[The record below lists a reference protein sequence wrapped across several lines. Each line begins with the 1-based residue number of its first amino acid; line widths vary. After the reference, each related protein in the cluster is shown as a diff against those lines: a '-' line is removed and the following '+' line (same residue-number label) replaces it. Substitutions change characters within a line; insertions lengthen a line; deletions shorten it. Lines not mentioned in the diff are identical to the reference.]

1 MRGTDQMEEKK
12 HAEHVRHE
20 FSIMFKHYRMF
31 HHVVPN
37 LVPNDYQELEA
48 KEIIRTIF
56 NEMTSSEKSRALQ
69 EAEDR
74 IFHQYFVAYYNYLY
88 DYLWGLIAVPTNRN
102 I

>member
-37 LVPNDYQELEA
+37 VVPNDYQELEA

-56 NEMTSSEKSRALQ
+56 IR
-69 EAEDR
+69 R
-74 IFHQYFVAYYNYLY
+74 I
-88 DYLWGLIAVPTNRN
+88 WIERLIACLELLKLMK
-102 I
+102 